1 MGFGTA
7 WRADRERPR
16 AYRRAR
22 PSRGA
27 HKRLEWPAISS
38 VENTMSRNSKAKRD
52 KRKKQQPKRPIV
64 RLGQA
69 PQVTNHAVLQDA
81 DGRVVAAIGLQGGS
95 EWMLSIGG
103 QTMGSADNPVPM
115 LAMLKH
121 LANLQEKEGKT
132 ISLEYSTQLQQMIDD
147 LAAEEGKTA
156 EEYLTTLVS
165 EFENADG
172 DDAGE
177 GEEGEEGED
186 DSDSDSDSDAVAADA
201 DDAADAAD
209 ADADATDA
217 DADDSAAET
226 AQDDADATEGAKKKK
241 SKKA

>member
-1 MGFGTA
+1 
-7 WRADRERPR
+7 
-16 AYRRAR
+16 
-22 PSRGA
+22 
-27 HKRLEWPAISS
+27 
-38 VENTMSRNSKAKRD
+38 MSRNSKAKRD

-121 LANLQEKEGKT
+121 LANLQEAEGKT

-147 LAAEEGKTA
+147 LAAEEGQTA
-156 EEYLTTLVS
+156 EEYLTKLVS
-165 EFENADG
+165 EFQN
-172 DDAGE
+172 
-177 GEEGEEGED
+177 
-186 DSDSDSDSDAVAADA
+186 ADA
-201 DDAADAAD
+201 DEDGDEDA
-209 ADADATDA
+209 
-217 DADDSAAET
+217 
-226 AQDDADATEGAKKKK
+226 DDADATPAADSDAAAEDAATAEDDSTADDATSDEAADAVADDADAETAGKKPKK

>member
-1 MGFGTA
+1 
-7 WRADRERPR
+7 
-16 AYRRAR
+16 
-22 PSRGA
+22 
-27 HKRLEWPAISS
+27 
-38 VENTMSRNSKAKRD
+38 MSRNSKAKRD

-177 GEEGEEGED
+177 GEEGED
-186 DSDSDSDSDAVAADA
+186 DSDSDSDAVAADA
-201 DDAADAAD
+201 DDAAGAAD

>member
-1 MGFGTA
+1 
-7 WRADRERPR
+7 
-16 AYRRAR
+16 
-22 PSRGA
+22 
-27 HKRLEWPAISS
+27 
-38 VENTMSRNSKAKRD
+38 MSRNSKAKRD

-177 GEEGEEGED
+177 GEEGED

>member
-1 MGFGTA
+1 
-7 WRADRERPR
+7 
-16 AYRRAR
+16 
-22 PSRGA
+22 
-27 HKRLEWPAISS
+27 
-38 VENTMSRNSKAKRD
+38 MSRNSKAKRD

-177 GEEGEEGED
+177 GKEGED
-186 DSDSDSDSDAVAADA
+186 DSDSDAVAADA

>member
-1 MGFGTA
+1 
-7 WRADRERPR
+7 
-16 AYRRAR
+16 
-22 PSRGA
+22 
-27 HKRLEWPAISS
+27 
-38 VENTMSRNSKAKRD
+38 MSRNSKAKRD

-121 LANLQEKEGKT
+121 LANLQEAEGKT

-147 LAAEEGKTA
+147 LAAEEGQTA
-156 EEYLTTLVS
+156 EEYLTALVA
-165 EFENADG
+165 EFQNADADTDEDG
-172 DDAGE
+172 DGDA
-177 GEEGEEGED
+177 ED
-186 DSDSDSDSDAVAADA
+186 AAADA
-201 DDAADAAD
+201 G
-209 ADADATDA
+209 TDA
-217 DADDSAAET
+217 DAEDAAGDDAAGDDDSAADAHASDAAT
-226 AQDDADATEGAKKKK
+226 DDADGETAGKKRKA

>member
-1 MGFGTA
+1 
-7 WRADRERPR
+7 
-16 AYRRAR
+16 
-22 PSRGA
+22 
-27 HKRLEWPAISS
+27 
-38 VENTMSRNSKAKRD
+38 MSRNSKAKRD

-147 LAAEEGKTA
+147 LAAEEGQTA

-177 GEEGEEGED
+177 GEEGED
-186 DSDSDSDSDAVAADA
+186 DSDSDSDAVAADA

-226 AQDDADATEGAKKKK
+226 AQDDADATDGAKKKK

>member
-1 MGFGTA
+1 
-7 WRADRERPR
+7 
-16 AYRRAR
+16 
-22 PSRGA
+22 
-27 HKRLEWPAISS
+27 
-38 VENTMSRNSKAKRD
+38 MSRNSKAKRD

-121 LANLQEKEGKT
+121 LANLQEAEGKT

-147 LAAEEGKTA
+147 LAADEGQTA

-165 EFENADG
+165 EFQNADADEDG
-172 DDAGE
+172 DADAEDAAEDAGTEAAAEDAAAEDDTASDEDSAAKASDDA
-177 GEEGEEGED
+177 
-186 DSDSDSDSDAVAADA
+186 SDAVA
-201 DDAADAAD
+201 DDAD
-209 ADADATDA
+209 ADADG
-217 DADDSAAET
+217 DST
-226 AQDDADATEGAKKKK
+226 GKKPKK

>member
-1 MGFGTA
+1 MGFRTA

-16 AYRRAR
+16 ADHRAR

-27 HKRLEWPAISS
+27 HKRLEWRAISS

-177 GEEGEEGED
+177 GEGEGEEGED
-186 DSDSDSDSDAVAADA
+186 DSDSDAVAADA

-226 AQDDADATEGAKKKK
+226 AQDDADATDGAKKKK

>member
-1 MGFGTA
+1 
-7 WRADRERPR
+7 
-16 AYRRAR
+16 
-22 PSRGA
+22 
-27 HKRLEWPAISS
+27 
-38 VENTMSRNSKAKRD
+38 MSRNSKAKRG

-177 GEEGEEGED
+177 GEGEEGED
-186 DSDSDSDSDAVAADA
+186 DSDSDSDAVAADA

-226 AQDDADATEGAKKKK
+226 AQDDADATDGAKKKK

>member
-1 MGFGTA
+1 MAFRTA

-16 AYRRAR
+16 ADRRAR

-172 DDAGE
+172 DDAD
-177 GEEGEEGED
+177 EGEEGED
-186 DSDSDSDSDAVAADA
+186 DSDSDAAAADA

>member
-1 MGFGTA
+1 MGFGTS
-7 WRADRERPR
+7 WQADRERPR
-16 AYRRAR
+16 AYRGAR

-177 GEEGEEGED
+177 GEEGED
-186 DSDSDSDSDAVAADA
+186 DSDSDSDAVAADA

-209 ADADATDA
+209 ADADA
-217 DADDSAAET
+217 DDSAAET
-226 AQDDADATEGAKKKK
+226 AQDDADATDGAKKKK

>member
-7 WRADRERPR
+7 WRADRERRR

-177 GEEGEEGED
+177 GED
-186 DSDSDSDSDAVAADA
+186 DSDSDAVAADA

-226 AQDDADATEGAKKKK
+226 AQDDANATDGAKKKK

>member
-1 MGFGTA
+1 
-7 WRADRERPR
+7 
-16 AYRRAR
+16 
-22 PSRGA
+22 
-27 HKRLEWPAISS
+27 
-38 VENTMSRNSKAKRD
+38 MSRNSKAKRD

-95 EWMLSIGG
+95 VWMLSIGG

-177 GEEGEEGED
+177 GEGEEGED
-186 DSDSDSDSDAVAADA
+186 DSDSDSDAVAADA

-226 AQDDADATEGAKKKK
+226 AQDDADATDGAKKKK

>member
-7 WRADRERPR
+7 WQADRERPR
-16 AYRRAR
+16 EYHRAR

-177 GEEGEEGED
+177 GED
-186 DSDSDSDSDAVAADA
+186 DSDSDAVAADA

-217 DADDSAAET
+217 DADDSEAET
-226 AQDDADATEGAKKKK
+226 AQDDDDATDGAKKKK

>member
-1 MGFGTA
+1 
-7 WRADRERPR
+7 
-16 AYRRAR
+16 
-22 PSRGA
+22 
-27 HKRLEWPAISS
+27 
-38 VENTMSRNSKAKRD
+38 MSRNSKAKRD

-81 DGRVVAAIGLQGGS
+81 DSRVVAAIGLQGGS

-177 GEEGEEGED
+177 GEGEEGED
-186 DSDSDSDSDAVAADA
+186 DSDSDSDAVAADA

-226 AQDDADATEGAKKKK
+226 AQDDADATDGAKKKK

>member
-1 MGFGTA
+1 
-7 WRADRERPR
+7 
-16 AYRRAR
+16 
-22 PSRGA
+22 
-27 HKRLEWPAISS
+27 
-38 VENTMSRNSKAKRD
+38 MSRNSKAKRD

-177 GEEGEEGED
+177 GEGEGEEGED
-186 DSDSDSDSDAVAADA
+186 DSDSDAVATDA

-226 AQDDADATEGAKKKK
+226 AQDDADATDGAKKKK

>member
-1 MGFGTA
+1 
-7 WRADRERPR
+7 
-16 AYRRAR
+16 
-22 PSRGA
+22 
-27 HKRLEWPAISS
+27 
-38 VENTMSRNSKAKRD
+38 MSRNSKAKRD

-121 LANLQEKEGKT
+121 LANLQEAEGKT

-147 LAAEEGKTA
+147 LAAEEGQTA
-156 EEYLTTLVS
+156 EEYLTKLVS
-165 EFENADG
+165 EFQNADADEDGDADAEDAVADAGTDADAEDAAG
-172 DDAGE
+172 DDAAGD
-177 GEEGEEGED
+177 D
-186 DSDSDSDSDAVAADA
+186 DS
-201 DDAADAAD
+201 AAD
-209 ADADATDA
+209 ADASDAT
-217 DADDSAAET
+217 T
-226 AQDDADATEGAKKKK
+226 DDADGETAGKKRKT

>member
-1 MGFGTA
+1 
-7 WRADRERPR
+7 
-16 AYRRAR
+16 
-22 PSRGA
+22 
-27 HKRLEWPAISS
+27 
-38 VENTMSRNSKAKRD
+38 MSRNSKAKRD

-177 GEEGEEGED
+177 GEEGED
-186 DSDSDSDSDAVAADA
+186 DSDSDAVAADA

-209 ADADATDA
+209 ADADA
-217 DADDSAAET
+217 DDSAAET
-226 AQDDADATEGAKKKK
+226 AQDDADATDGAKKKK

>member
-1 MGFGTA
+1 
-7 WRADRERPR
+7 
-16 AYRRAR
+16 
-22 PSRGA
+22 
-27 HKRLEWPAISS
+27 
-38 VENTMSRNSKAKRD
+38 MSRNSKAKRD

-177 GEEGEEGED
+177 GEGEEGEGEEGED
-186 DSDSDSDSDAVAADA
+186 DSDSDAVAADA

-226 AQDDADATEGAKKKK
+226 AQDDADATDGAKKKK

>member
-1 MGFGTA
+1 
-7 WRADRERPR
+7 
-16 AYRRAR
+16 
-22 PSRGA
+22 
-27 HKRLEWPAISS
+27 
-38 VENTMSRNSKAKRD
+38 MSRNSKAKRD

-177 GEEGEEGED
+177 GEGEEGED
-186 DSDSDSDSDAVAADA
+186 DSDSDSDAVAADA

-226 AQDDADATEGAKKKK
+226 AQDDADAIEGAKKKK

>member
-1 MGFGTA
+1 
-7 WRADRERPR
+7 
-16 AYRRAR
+16 
-22 PSRGA
+22 
-27 HKRLEWPAISS
+27 
-38 VENTMSRNSKAKRD
+38 MSRNSKAKRD

-177 GEEGEEGED
+177 GEGEGEGEEGED
-186 DSDSDSDSDAVAADA
+186 DSDSDSDAVAADA

-226 AQDDADATEGAKKKK
+226 AQDDADATDGAKKKK

>member
-1 MGFGTA
+1 
-7 WRADRERPR
+7 
-16 AYRRAR
+16 
-22 PSRGA
+22 
-27 HKRLEWPAISS
+27 
-38 VENTMSRNSKAKRD
+38 MSRNSKAKRD

-177 GEEGEEGED
+177 GEEGED
-186 DSDSDSDSDAVAADA
+186 DSDSDAVAADA
-201 DDAADAAD
+201 DDAAD

-226 AQDDADATEGAKKKK
+226 AQDDADATDGAKKKK

>member
-1 MGFGTA
+1 
-7 WRADRERPR
+7 
-16 AYRRAR
+16 
-22 PSRGA
+22 
-27 HKRLEWPAISS
+27 
-38 VENTMSRNSKAKRD
+38 MSRNSKAKRD

-172 DDAGE
+172 NDAGEGE
-177 GEEGEEGED
+177 GEEGED
-186 DSDSDSDSDAVAADA
+186 DSDSDSDAVAADA

-226 AQDDADATEGAKKKK
+226 AQDDADATDGAKKKK

>member
-7 WRADRERPR
+7 WRADRERRR
-16 AYRRAR
+16 ADRRAR

-27 HKRLEWPAISS
+27 RKRLEWPAISS

-177 GEEGEEGED
+177 GEEG
-186 DSDSDSDSDAVAADA
+186 DSDSDAVAADA
-201 DDAADAAD
+201 DDAAGAAD

-226 AQDDADATEGAKKKK
+226 AQDDADATDGAKKKK

>member
-1 MGFGTA
+1 
-7 WRADRERPR
+7 
-16 AYRRAR
+16 
-22 PSRGA
+22 
-27 HKRLEWPAISS
+27 
-38 VENTMSRNSKAKRD
+38 MSRNSKAKRD
-52 KRKKQQPKRPIV
+52 KRKKTQPKRPIV

-147 LAAEEGKTA
+147 LAAEDGKTA

-165 EFENADG
+165 EFENSDAG
-172 DDAGE
+172 DDAE
-177 GEEGEEGED
+177 GDED
-186 DSDSDSDSDAVAADA
+186 
-201 DDAADAAD
+201 
-209 ADADATDA
+209 DATDA
-217 DADDSAAET
+217 SADANDAPVTAEAT
-226 AQDDADATEGAKKKK
+226 SDADAETDTAAADSAPDDTDDSTDGSKKKK

>member
-1 MGFGTA
+1 
-7 WRADRERPR
+7 
-16 AYRRAR
+16 
-22 PSRGA
+22 
-27 HKRLEWPAISS
+27 
-38 VENTMSRNSKAKRD
+38 MSRNSKAKRD

-177 GEEGEEGED
+177 GEGEEGED
-186 DSDSDSDSDAVAADA
+186 DSDSDSDAVAADA